1 MSRRRAEQRRD
12 DDPQRTHMRMQY
24 KSLVVPL
31 QFYLFVKCADLHL
44 DPRKVADEAWVLAF
58 SMPRGRRDYRALR
71 ERADGIVQERIDAG
85 VDAREA
91 DYSLVQVFDA
101 YFKGKYLVLR
111 EGLQSLDEL
120 PLDDRRAYQA
130 KLLDLLANESIAAT
144 MEAAV
149 FENRERE
156 REKLANLAEANHG
169 LSVLESFFADVR
181 ERR

>member
-12 DDPQRTHMRMQY
+12 DDPRRTHMRLQY

-31 QFYLFVKCADLHL
+31 QFYLFVKCAALHL
-44 DPRKVADEAWVLAF
+44 DPRKVADEAWILAF
-58 SMPRGRRDYRALR
+58 SEPHSLRSYRALR
-71 ERADGIVQERIDAG
+71 ERADSIVQERIDAG
-85 VDAREA
+85 VDPRDA
-91 DYSLVQVFDA
+91 DYSLVQAFDT

-111 EGLQSLDEL
+111 EGLHALDQL

-130 KLLDLLANESIAAT
+130 KLLDLLANENVAAV
-144 MEAAV
+144 MGAAV

-156 REKLANLAEANHG
+156 REKLANLAEANHD

-181 ERR
+181 GKR